1 MLKHHI
7 ELEIAVLSVSYI
19 QFYTKIWTGQLS
31 FKFFYLS
38 MCIRQYLSQNG
49 KKEALT
55 ICRNNQA
62 DRDNWQME
70 IRLAL
75 PRASSRL
82 DPPEASV
89 ALSAPAKPEGQTSCC
104 SCICRN

>member
-1 MLKHHI
+1 
-7 ELEIAVLSVSYI
+7 
-19 QFYTKIWTGQLS
+19 
-31 FKFFYLS
+31 

-62 DRDNWQME
+62 DRDKWQME

-89 ALSAPAKPEGQTSCC
+89 ALSAPAKPKGQTSCC
-104 SCICRN
+104 SCVCRN